1 MKVSQIRV
9 IAVNTW
15 KMTWRDPLGR
25 LELALLSILTILSAI
40 AAIGSPTAGDAQV
53 QMYAIS
59 YASAPFALVLLIGH
73 LGQKPEQEV
82 AWWSRPVPRSTYI
95 VGRALGFVAVGIGF
109 VIVVGVLGWIA
120 VTLIAGT
127 DTWIGLGWTAWF
139 IALTAPSLILV
150 TGFFLWLRYRI
161 GNPSWYYPLAIVIAL
176 IIAFWEYKISLFVGW
191 LPHLPFWNPF
201 PGFLSLG
208 LALPPGLV
216 ASPGVSGWLW
226 LNRLFY
232 SVVGM
237 QWILWAKHT
246 PYTHYASSGKPK
258 DFWLQALLGFS
269 ILVVGARQY
278 QLSQRLAPTEWSTA
292 VTTPMAV
299 HESQATVVIEAKN
312 GSLRAH
318 WSAIVVNPGDKMV
331 KFELNAGLRVTSV
344 TVNGHPILFSQI
356 PGLVRNSSNMIWHIH
371 WPNIETPVHLKIGYT
386 GHLLPQPSTL
396 PYPPWELGSVYNT
409 VAIGSGHL
417 YIAGAG
423 NWLPVPWSASST
435 RILLTVTG
443 LASNDVVLT
452 TFKARKQHWVAVSK
466 TSYWVAAPL
475 SPHDFHGFTVWTRPG
490 RPRQTQEILAGL
502 APYEYAYQLLKEMR
516 PQILRIELAPSPVI
530 THVVSAS
537 NLILWSEVHPYTRPI
552 DPITGTSAPETL
564 ANAMIAVLRWT
575 EPNTSS
581 RTLLLTALVALA
593 PQPLQQH
600 RLVRQ
605 IQQGYVPS
613 LGSLTPHLRQQIL
626 SLWNTAP
633 QQNPLSL
640 RQWLQQEDP

>member
-1 MKVSQIRV
+1 
-9 IAVNTW
+9 
-15 KMTWRDPLGR
+15 
-25 LELALLSILTILSAI
+25 
-40 AAIGSPTAGDAQV
+40 
-53 QMYAIS
+53 
-59 YASAPFALVLLIGH
+59 
-73 LGQKPEQEV
+73 
-82 AWWSRPVPRSTYI
+82 
-95 VGRALGFVAVGIGF
+95 
-109 VIVVGVLGWIA
+109 
-120 VTLIAGT
+120 
-127 DTWIGLGWTAWF
+127 
-139 IALTAPSLILV
+139 
-150 TGFFLWLRYRI
+150 
-161 GNPSWYYPLAIVIAL
+161 
-176 IIAFWEYKISLFVGW
+176 
-191 LPHLPFWNPF
+191 
-201 PGFLSLG
+201 
-208 LALPPGLV
+208 
-216 ASPGVSGWLW
+216 
-226 LNRLFY
+226 
-232 SVVGM
+232 M